1 MGIADK
7 WKKRKIIEQAPEVVR
22 KDPYSYETVYEDKPK
37 RKWGR
42 KKIIIIWMAFNC
54 QLNKN
59 KASRVCLFAGHKS
72 YWHKYAKAN

>member
-1 MGIADK
+1 MQWSNVAMGIADK

-42 KKIIIIWMAFNC
+42 KKNNYY
-54 QLNKN
+54 LDG
-59 KASRVCLFAGHKS
+59 V
-72 YWHKYAKAN
+72 